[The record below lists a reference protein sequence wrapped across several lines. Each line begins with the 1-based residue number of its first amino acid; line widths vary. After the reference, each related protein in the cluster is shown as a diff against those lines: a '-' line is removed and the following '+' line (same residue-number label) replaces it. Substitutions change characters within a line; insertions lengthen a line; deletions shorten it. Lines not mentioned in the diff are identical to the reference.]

1 MRRVDVHAHLLADD
15 LPDFAARFGDA
26 HWPTLAH
33 QGGGGALISRD
44 GAPYRPVDDRYWS
57 PGRRL
62 EFLDAHGIHRQVVSP
77 LPVLL
82 PHWAPEADAAAFCAW
97 QNEAIAGHVA
107 SHPDRLA
114 GLGTVPVHHTDAAVA
129 ELAHL
134 ADLGLLGVEIGT
146 TAAGGELDDAA
157 HARFFDAAAEA
168 GVAVLVHPLEGEGL
182 GRMGNALVRMGVGVL
197 ADTAIAATFLLVG
210 GALRRDPRL
219 RLCLSHGGGAFFWA
233 LPRLE
238 GLLGRF
244 AGPEEAAAL
253 VEAVRRVWVDTASLG
268 APNLRYLADVLGR
281 DRVVFGTDYPA
292 TADADP
298 LEHLA
303 AAGWAGDAAVMH
315 ANACAFLGADA

>member
-1 MRRVDVHAHLLADD
+1 MRRVDVHAHLFPGDI
-15 LPDFAARFGDA
+15 PDFAARFGDPR
-26 HWPTLAH
+26 WPTLAH
-33 QGGGGALISRD
+33 QDGGRALISRG

-57 PGRRL
+57 PERRL
-62 EFLDAHGIHRQVVSP
+62 DFLDAHAIDRQVVSP

-97 QNEAIAGHVA
+97 QNEAIARHVA
-107 SHPDRLA
+107 SHPDRLS
-114 GLGTVPVHHTDAAVA
+114 GLGTVPVHHTDAAVR
-129 ELAHL
+129 ELRHV

-146 TAAGGELDDAA
+146 TAAGGEMDDAA
-157 HARFFDAAAEA
+157 HARFFEAAADA

-182 GRMGNALVRMGVGVL
+182 GRMDNALVRMGVGVL
-197 ADTAIAATFLLVG
+197 ADTTIAAAFLLLG

-244 AGPEEAAAL
+244 AGAEEAAAM
-253 VEAVRRVWVDTASLG
+253 VAAVKRVWVDTASLG
-268 APNLRYLADVLGR
+268 APNLAYLDGVLGR
-281 DRVVFGTDYPA
+281 DRIVFGTDYPA

-303 AAGWAGDAAVMH
+303 AAGWDGDESVMH
-315 ANACAFLGADA
+315 ANACAFLGADV